1 VVNGRLRKF
10 MELDSYRRRALWRAF
25 GALRAARRELKR
37 RPFRDLVGT
46 LQPVDA
52 ARGESV
58 IGPHQQKRAGDIGWA
73 VRTASRYAPF
83 DSSCLVQVLAAR
95 AMLRTAGIAGT
106 IYIGAGQS
114 EDASDEKFAA
124 HAWLKC
130 GDAFVTGEA
139 GHERYAI
146 IGVVSW

>member
-1 VVNGRLRKF
+1 MRSTVIVIL
-10 MELDSYRRRALWRAF
+10 
-25 GALRAARRELKR
+25 
-37 RPFRDLVGT
+37 T
-46 LQPVDA
+46 LL
-52 ARGESV
+52 SL
-58 IGPHQQKRAGDIGWA
+58 
-73 VRTASRYAPF
+73 TAP
-83 DSSCLVQVLAAR
+83 AAR
-95 AMLRTAGIAGT
+95 AMQRTPGIAGT

-114 EDASDEKFAA
+114 EDTSDEKFAA